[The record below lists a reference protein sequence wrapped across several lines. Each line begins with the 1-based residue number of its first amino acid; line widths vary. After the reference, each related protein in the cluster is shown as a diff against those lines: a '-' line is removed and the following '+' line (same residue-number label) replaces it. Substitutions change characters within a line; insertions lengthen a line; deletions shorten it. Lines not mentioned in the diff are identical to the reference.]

1 MHEMQSPHPV
11 DINLI
16 LTGSM
21 GPAQLQVAR
30 RIAELLRLRFVDF
43 EARFEAVAGMPA
55 EEMRTLYGETRLKST
70 EGELLAEMTLY
81 RGTVLLIGAGTLLR
95 GDTLPALRQTGPV
108 IALVATIDAVLQ
120 RLHLAM
126 GARFHAPRERELAL
140 GRLRRDWAIRG
151 HDGVIEFDTS
161 YLSDAETVAGVAE
174 RWRELTAFIDWRG

>member
-1 MHEMQSPHPV
+1 MLPPNAV
-11 DINLI
+11 DFNLI

-21 GPAQLQVAR
+21 GPSQLQVAR
-30 RIAELLRLRFVDF
+30 RTAELLKLRFVDF
-43 EARFEAVAGMPA
+43 DARFEALSGMPA
-55 EEMRTLYGETRLKST
+55 EEVRTLFGETRLKT
-70 EGELLAEMTLY
+70 IEGELLAEMTLY

-95 GDTLPALRQTGPV
+95 GETLPALLQTGPV

-126 GARFHAPRERELAL
+126 GARFHDPRERDLAL

-151 HDGVIEFDTS
+151 REGVIEFDTS
-161 YLSDAETVAGVAE
+161 YLSEAQIAEAVAE